1 MYRCR
6 STHTYKYKLQ
16 LYTSHDCGGE
26 PATPPPGGALELDA
40 RSEGKGVEK
49 KT

>member
-1 MYRCR
+1 MFFRKSDVLPSPQR
-6 STHTYKYKLQ
+6 E
-16 LYTSHDCGGE
+16 GAM
-26 PATPPPGGALELDA
+26 PPPPPPGGALELDA